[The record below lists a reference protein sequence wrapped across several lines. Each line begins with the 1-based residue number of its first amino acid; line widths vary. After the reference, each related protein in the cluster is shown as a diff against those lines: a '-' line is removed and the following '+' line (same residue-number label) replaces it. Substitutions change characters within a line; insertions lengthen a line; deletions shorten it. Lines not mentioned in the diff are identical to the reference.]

1 LVSWG
6 SIFFQLLKLI
16 VVTSKAKEK
25 RPSLLFPLT
34 IASLALFIESLYFG
48 VSAIFSLFG
57 NQDAF
62 LTMYDSQKWFLV
74 KLLIAISGVMLLFD
88 IKSQTKDNK
97 GRK

>member
-1 LVSWG
+1 
-6 SIFFQLLKLI
+6 
-16 VVTSKAKEK
+16 
-25 RPSLLFPLT
+25 
-34 IASLALFIESLYFG
+34 